1 MAIFRYLIMQM
12 KRNHKIALI
21 AIVPAIL
28 FGGFF
33 MADMFTTSESSVPVA
48 DAMPADITTPTV
60 DTTSQ
65 QERIIVNDKVSYTLN
80 EDGTKNFSAEF
91 TENLGLEDSVEA
103 SIP

>member
-1 MAIFRYLIMQM
+1 M
-12 KRNHKIALI
+12 KRNHKIALL

-33 MADMFTTSESSVPVA
+33 MADMFTTSESNVPVA
-48 DAMPADITTPTV
+48 DATPAIDTTIV

-65 QERIIVNDKVSYTLN
+65 QERIIVNDNVSYTVN

-91 TENLGLEDSVEA
+91 TENLGLEDYVEA

>member
-1 MAIFRYLIMQM
+1 MQM

-33 MADMFTTSESSVPVA
+33 MADMFTTSESSVPAA
-48 DAMPADITTPTV
+48 DATPAIATDTTV
-60 DTTSQ
+60 DTMS

>member
-1 MAIFRYLIMQM
+1 M

-33 MADMFTTSESSVPVA
+33 MADMFTTSESTVPAA
-48 DAMPADITTPTV
+48 DATPAIATDTTTPTV
-60 DTTSQ
+60 DTTS